1 MADRKADLTRRSYK
15 EFMTMYQNMTPKE
28 FRAFFTAQR
37 DVVMKQLTRLS
48 KSTGEKAQLASE
60 YLKGPKH
67 IRTLAEIDA
76 MVRENSMN
84 SMQAAREYVSALSGI
99 NYIYHAPRYSL
110 KGWQKI
116 TKKIQQTLEKNG
128 YGMISKKQLEIMG
141 EIMAR
146 VYEIYGRKFAPS
158 DEVMEAI
165 AEGLGPKMMKMPDA
179 ELQNLLKNWKS
190 RDNLETS

>member
-1 MADRKADLTRRSYK
+1 
-15 EFMTMYQNMTPKE
+15 MYQNMTPKE
-28 FRAFFTAQR
+28 FRAFFTSQR
-37 DVVMKQLTRLS
+37 DVVVKQLTRLS

-67 IRTLAEIDA
+67 IRTLAEIDT

-84 SMQAAREYVSALSGI
+84 PMQAAREYVSALSGI
-99 NYIYHAPRYSL
+99 NYIYHAQRYSL

-116 TKKIQQTLEKNG
+116 TKKIQKTLEKNG
-128 YGMISKKQLEIMG
+128 YGEISKDQLEIMG

-146 VYEIYGRKFAPS
+146 VYAIYGRKYAPS
-158 DEVMEAI
+158 DEVVEAV
-165 AEGLGPKMMKMPDA
+165 AEGLGPEMVKMSDV